1 MWGKIAISAAA
12 MLLSPMVAMAA
23 SFDGTWSVVQVCD
36 ATKEGARGY
45 TWRYDATITNSHL
58 LGHRGTIPGGQSQF
72 TLEGDLQ
79 ADGGATLTGTGVS
92 EASDYNIGF
101 AQKGARILFRVA
113 AKFTA
118 TQGVG
123 DRLGV
128 RHCKFTFTKHP
139 AQSALS
145 ATPFVLSAP
154 SSSSCPST
162 RPT

>member
-1 MWGKIAISAAA
+1 MLLNLTAFDIAGDAPDPLGYTLSMWGKIGISFAAV
-12 MLLSPMVAMAA
+12 LLGPMAATAA

-45 TWRYDATITNSHL
+45 TWRYDATITNAHL

-79 ADGGATLTGTGVS
+79 ADGSATLTGTGIS
-92 EASDYNIGF
+92 EAPDYNIGF
-101 AQKGARILFRVA
+101 AQKGARIYFQVA

-118 TQGVG
+118 TQGAG

-128 RHCKFTFTKHP
+128 RRCKFTFSKH
-139 AQSALS
+139 SA
-145 ATPFVLSAP
+145 
-154 SSSSCPST
+154 
-162 RPT
+162 